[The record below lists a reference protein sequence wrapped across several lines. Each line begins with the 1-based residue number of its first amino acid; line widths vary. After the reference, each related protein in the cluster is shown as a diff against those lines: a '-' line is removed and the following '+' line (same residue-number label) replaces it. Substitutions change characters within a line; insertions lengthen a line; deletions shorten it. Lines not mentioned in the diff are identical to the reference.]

1 MRARAASQY
10 VHERRRWPPRAG
22 LEQAWVAHDKTKV
35 VFWDLI
41 KLNVVVYDLSTGKAQ
56 RFGQLQGN
64 PMWLDDETVAVT
76 GVRTCNCDGLDYT
89 GRSWSLKITSGR
101 TQPIR
106 MTSTL
111 EADVLR

>member
-1 MRARAASQY
+1 
-10 VHERRRWPPRAG
+10 
-22 LEQAWVAHDKTKV
+22 

-76 GVRTCNCDGLDYT
+76 GVRTCNCDGRDYT
-89 GRSWSLKITSGR
+89 GRTWSLKITSGR

-111 EADVLR
+111 EADVLF